1 MLTSVVRHP
10 VSFSILVLSVVIL
23 IVWFD
28 YKSTHTSASATAA
41 MEDGSPSQP
50 IVLSPSAGQPK
61 IMNQF
66 GAGANQ
72 QQSGAP
78 AIESL
83 LGRLEEKVKADPTNA
98 DNRILL
104 AQTYKELGRIPDA
117 LKELKTLREQQ
128 PENSRIKLV
137 LASILSQSNDPA
149 ELEEALQLLGELSDD
164 GSIQSYMVQLY
175 RGDALIRQMDHKGAL
190 ASWKQALISMPK
202 SDPRYGEL
210 EKKVMDL
217 TKRDDASI
225 NTAPGS

>member
-1 MLTSVVRHP
+1 MVRLQIHTYKRQRNRSDGGWIAQP
-10 VSFSILVLSVVIL
+10 AHCL
-23 IVWFD
+23 IAFRR
-28 YKSTHTSASATAA
+28 TT
-41 MEDGSPSQP
+41 
-50 IVLSPSAGQPK
+50 
-61 IMNQF
+61 
-66 GAGANQ
+66 NQ

-117 LKELKTLREQQ
+117 LKELKTLRDQQ